1 MHVSFRNRLTLFF
14 ILLVIAPVLVVAGVA
29 ILSVQRSESS
39 RTDVRLDQ
47 AVKSAQTVYGEARDE
62 AQAAVMS
69 VRDDRALA
77 AALRGGDQAAVT
89 RRLEELAERTMAV
102 RVRLVFP
109 GRRAIEAGTENAVA
123 PARSRVVDADRGR
136 QGRIVL
142 STTTA
147 DDYARTVEEAT
158 ALDVLVTEGD
168 EILAGTVEVAS
179 GRGLPLNGEAELA
192 GEEYKVRGFRTPGF
206 GEAPVTVRLLAPAD
220 ASADAVP
227 DNTVVIVLVLLA
239 FLICALAFALTAAR
253 SLQAQINR
261 LLEAARKLG
270 KGDFSVAVPT
280 EGHDEFAELGR
291 EFNDMAR
298 ELESRLQELGLERA
312 RLQETVRRVGESA
325 GTGLDRDAQLGI
337 LVEAALDGVDADCS
351 RVMMRHS
358 GNGKLF
364 EAARAGDV
372 PAHIA
377 AVQAA
382 ESAALELVK
391 EAETQVDGAV
401 ALARPLQ
408 APDPADGVLGVF
420 SIARPAPAFTERQR
434 ELFGYL
440 TNQAVLSIEN
450 VGLHETIQRQAI
462 TDELTGL
469 FNHRHFQEVMANEVE
484 RARRF
489 DQELGLVMFDIDDF
503 KQVNDTYGHLQGDR
517 VLKAVAQ
524 VLRESSREVDEP
536 ARYGGEEM
544 AVALPQT
551 GLQGAYEFAE
561 RVRHR
566 IETLDLPLVEGQRRP
581 ARDRLV
587 RRRLA
592 PAFGAARQGGALR
605 RRRRRPVPCQAFRQ
619 ESHREG

>member
-62 AQAAVMS
+62 ALAAVMS
-69 VRDDRALA
+69 VKDDRALA

-123 PARSRVVDADRGR
+123 PGRSRVLDAERGR
-136 QGRIVL
+136 QGRMVL
-142 STTTA
+142 STTA
-147 DDYARTVEEAT
+147 AEEYVRTVDDAT
-158 ALDVLVTEGD
+158 ALDVLVTQGD
-168 EILAGTVEVAS
+168 EILAATVEAAS
-179 GRGLPLNGEAELA
+179 ARGLPLNGEGELA
-192 GEEYKVRGFRTPGF
+192 GTQYKVRGFRTPGF
-206 GEAPVTVRLLAPAD
+206 GATPVTVRLLAPAD
-220 ASADAVP
+220 ASGDAVS
-227 DNTVVIVLVLLA
+227 DNTIVIVLVLIA

-270 KGDFSVAVPT
+270 KGDFSVTVPT

-298 ELESRLQELGLERA
+298 ELETRLHELGLERA

-382 ESAALELVK
+382 EAAALELDE
-391 EAETQVDGAV
+391 EAETQVAGAV
-401 ALARPLQ
+401 ALARPLL
-408 APDPADGVLGVF
+408 APDPAKTACSACSRSRVPGRR
-420 SIARPAPAFTERQR
+420 SP
-434 ELFGYL
+434 
-440 TNQAVLSIEN
+440 N
-450 VGLHETIQRQAI
+450 VSASCSAI
-462 TDELTGL
+462 
-469 FNHRHFQEVMANEVE
+469 
-484 RARRF
+484 
-489 DQELGLVMFDIDDF
+489 
-503 KQVNDTYGHLQGDR
+503 
-517 VLKAVAQ
+517 
-524 VLRESSREVDEP
+524 
-536 ARYGGEEM
+536 
-544 AVALPQT
+544 
-551 GLQGAYEFAE
+551 
-561 RVRHR
+561 
-566 IETLDLPLVEGQRRP
+566 
-581 ARDRLV
+581 
-587 RRRLA
+587 
-592 PAFGAARQGGALR
+592 
-605 RRRRRPVPCQAFRQ
+605 
-619 ESHREG
+619 

>member
-14 ILLVIAPVLVVAGVA
+14 ILLVILPVLVVAGVA

-69 VRDDRALA
+69 VQDDRALA

-109 GRRAIEAGTENAVA
+109 GRRAIEAGTEDAVA
-123 PARSRVVDADRGR
+123 PARTRVLDAERGR
-136 QGRIVL
+136 QGRMVL

-147 DDYARTVEEAT
+147 EEYARTVAEAT

-168 EILAGTVEVAS
+168 EILAGTVEAAS
-179 GRGLPLNGEAELA
+179 GRGLPLNGEAELD
-192 GEEYKVRGFRTPGF
+192 GDQYKVSGFRTRGF

-220 ASADAVP
+220 ATADAVSE
-227 DNTVVIVLVLLA
+227 NTVLIVLVLFA
-239 FLICALAFALTAAR
+239 FLVCALAFALTAAR
-253 SLQAQINR
+253 SLQSQISR

-280 EGHDEFAELGR
+280 EGNDEFAALGR

-298 ELESRLQELGLERA
+298 ELESRLEELGLERA
-312 RLQETVRRVGESA
+312 RLQETVRRVGESL
-325 GTGLDRDAQLGI
+325 GKGLDRDALLGI
-337 LVEAALDGVDADCS
+337 VVEAALDGVDADS
-351 RVMMRHS
+351 GRVMMRH
-358 GNGKLF
+358 GANGTLF

-372 PAHIA
+372 AAHIA

-382 ESAALELVK
+382 ESAALELGE
-391 EAETQVDGAV
+391 EAETQVAGAV

-408 APDPADGVLGVF
+408 APNPDDGVLGVF
-420 SIARPAPAFTERQR
+420 SIARPAPAFSARQR

-440 TNQAVLSIEN
+440 ANQAVISIEN

-469 FNHRHFQEVMANEVE
+469 FNHRHFQEVMTNEVE
-484 RARRF
+484 RAKRF

-503 KQVNDTYGHLQGDR
+503 KLVNDTYGHLQGDR
-517 VLKAVAQ
+517 VLEEVA
-524 VLRESSREVDEP
+524 P
-536 ARYGGEEM
+536 
-544 AVALPQT
+544 
-551 GLQGAYEFAE
+551 
-561 RVRHR
+561 
-566 IETLDLPLVEGQRRP
+566 RP
-581 ARDRLV
+581 ARL
-587 RRRLA
+587 LA
-592 PAFGAARQGGALR
+592 RGR
-605 RRRRRPVPCQAFRQ
+605 
-619 ESHREG
+619 

>member
-1 MHVSFRNRLTLFF
+1 M
-14 ILLVIAPVLVVAGVA
+14 PGC
-29 ILSVQRSESS
+29 
-39 RTDVRLDQ
+39 
-47 AVKSAQTVYGEARDE
+47 
-62 AQAAVMS
+62 
-69 VRDDRALA
+69 
-77 AALRGGDQAAVT
+77 
-89 RRLEELAERTMAV
+89 RR
-102 RVRLVFP
+102 P
-109 GRRAIEAGTENAVA
+109 
-123 PARSRVVDADRGR
+123 
-136 QGRIVL
+136 
-142 STTTA
+142 
-147 DDYARTVEEAT
+147 
-158 ALDVLVTEGD
+158 
-168 EILAGTVEVAS
+168 S
-179 GRGLPLNGEAELA
+179 G
-192 GEEYKVRGFRTPGF
+192 
-206 GEAPVTVRLLAPAD
+206 
-220 ASADAVP
+220 ASA
-227 DNTVVIVLVLLA
+227 
-239 FLICALAFALTAAR
+239 
-253 SLQAQINR
+253 
-261 LLEAARKLG
+261 
-270 KGDFSVAVPT
+270 
-280 EGHDEFAELGR
+280 
-291 EFNDMAR
+291 
-298 ELESRLQELGLERA
+298 SRPGQ
-312 RLQETVRRVGESA
+312 
-325 GTGLDRDAQLGI
+325 GLDRDAQLGI

-382 ESAALELVK
+382 EAAALELDE
-391 EAETQVDGAV
+391 EAETQVAGAV

-408 APDPADGVLGVF
+408 APDPEDGVLGVF
-420 SIARPAPAFTERQR
+420 SIARPRPAFTERQR

-551 GLQGAYEFAE
+551 GPAGGL
-561 RVRHR
+561 RVRR
-566 IETLDLPLVEGQRRP
+566 ARAPSDRDARSP
-581 ARDRLV
+581 ARQRHT
-587 RRRLA
+587 A
-592 PAFGAARQGGALR
+592 SCA
-605 RRRRRPVPCQAFRQ
+605 
-619 ESHREG
+619 